1 MRRARARW
9 ASAAGAARA
18 GGDRGSVTIELV
30 GLVTILVVV
39 ASLCVQ
45 GLYIAQVG
53 SAAQQ
58 AARDGARAQALGRD
72 AVQAARNGL
81 PDWVTVED
89 IRTSTGGGSSTVEV
103 AVRVPLGLPG
113 ITSRSFVV
121 TRDAIL
127 PGG

>member
-1 MRRARARW
+1 MRRARDRW
-9 ASAAGAARA
+9 AGAARA

-30 GLVTILVVV
+30 GLVTILVIV

-72 AVQAARNGL
+72 AVRAARNGL
-81 PDWVTVED
+81 PDWVTV
-89 IRTSTGGGSSTVEV
+89 
-103 AVRVPLGLPG
+103 
-113 ITSRSFVV
+113 
-121 TRDAIL
+121 
-127 PGG
+127 